1 MFGIGPWELILILF
15 IALVVFGPKKLPDL
29 AKSLGQAI
37 NEFKKATQEFKDT
50 INTDSGNTGAK
61 KSTDD
66 MPGTGNQWTPP
77 SLENET
83 KNTRNHMYSTS
94 SPVTPPQPEPEPAE
108 KQVRHSSNQILYKQ
122 FSLDEKGKS
131 ETLEQ
136 NRDK

>member
-50 INTDSGNTGAK
+50 INTDSGNSGAK
-61 KSTDD
+61 PPTDD
-66 MPGTGNQWTPP
+66 MSGTGNQWTPP

-83 KNTRNHMYSTS
+83 ENSRNHTYSTS
-94 SPVTPPQPEPEPAE
+94 SPVTPPQPEPAE
-108 KQVRHSSNQILYKQ
+108 KQAQHSSNQILYKQ
-122 FSLDEKGKS
+122 FSLNEKGKS
-131 ETLEQ
+131 ETSEQ